1 MVSHHSFYVGDTWN
15 TVVYD
20 MRENKPYT
28 GSDSQPDITADTGK
42 PRKSLLFCS
51 CGEYAQL
58 SPCLPKYG
66 RFAPRPKPANGP

>member
-20 MRENKPYT
+20 MRENKPYM
-28 GSDSQPDITADTGK
+28 GSDSFPDVTADTGK

-51 CGEYAQL
+51 CGENAQISL
-58 SPCLPKYG
+58 
-66 RFAPRPKPANGP
+66 